1 MKTYNVYRYN
11 GTHTVRCEK
20 ALDSM
25 PYAKC
30 GVDTLNDGT
39 IMFYSYETLVIV
51 VSPTGWLECTGTYSQ
66 TTRKQ
71 IGRFMQEYFG
81 LTYFHAKKCYEN
93 GEVLNVK
100 TGEVKTIDEYKKVS
114 GWE

>member
-1 MKTYNVYRYN
+1 MKTYKVDHYYS
-11 GTHTVRCEK
+11 TKTVRCEK

-30 GVDTLNDGT
+30 GVDTLKDGT
-39 IMFYSYETLVIV
+39 ILFYSYETLVIS
-51 VSPTGWLECTGTYSQ
+51 VSPTGWLECTGTYSA

-71 IGRFMQEYFG
+71 IGRFMREYFG
-81 LTYFHAKKCYEN
+81 MSYYDAKAAFEGNY
-93 GEVLNVK
+93 VLNVN
-100 TGEVKTIDEYKKVS
+100 TREVKSLDEYKKVS

>member
-1 MKTYNVYRYN
+1 MKCYKVDHFYSTRI
-11 GTHTVRCEK
+11 VRCEK
-20 ALDSM
+20 ALESM

-30 GVDTLNDGT
+30 GVDTLKDGT
-39 IMFYSYETLVIV
+39 ILFYSYETLVIS

-81 LTYFHAKKCYEN
+81 LCYCDAKRCYEN
-93 GEVLNVK
+93 GEVMNVK
-100 TGEVKTIDEYKKVS
+100 TGEVKTIDEYRKVT